1 MKQETS
7 GAAIYLASSCTSN
20 IISVPLEL
28 GVNFL
33 GISDDFVVLDVYVQ
47 SYSEE
52 PLDVLL
58 GLFLVNL
65 TIGVGQVLLKLQFVL
80 SNTVNALLDRVF
92 TQKSNHSY
100 WPIERERKIEMENK
114 TS

>member
-7 GAAIYLASSCTSN
+7 GGHTSNLASSTSN
-20 IISVPLEL
+20 TLLVPLEL

-65 TIGVGQVLLKLQFVL
+65 AIGVGQVLLKLQFVL
-80 SNTVNALLDRVF
+80 SNTVNALLDSVL

-100 WPIERERKIEMENK
+100 WPIGREGK
-114 TS
+114 